1 MSLSDS
7 HEHNNEQGR
16 PQSVGYEAF
25 QMESFDD
32 AGGSSAGQG
41 DGYVFEPFYN
51 SGEGATGSFDYMISN
66 SVECAEEIVA
76 KAEEV
81 ISEAKKKADSI
92 ERDAYEKGFAQGE
105 KDGLEIGGKRVDKIL
120 EKIEQ
125 VLQETVK
132 YKKTF
137 MAKCEEEAL
146 GLIRRIAEKVVHGLA
161 RVDHEIVRKTIFEAF
176 RLVADCSAIT
186 VRISREDMDYVKEL
200 RSEFFDRING
210 LKSITM
216 ETDPSITPGGCYMET
231 AFGDVDG
238 RLETQLEKI
247 ATAMENSFEQGKK
260 EDIDG
265 QL

>member
-7 HEHNNEQGR
+7 NEQDQ
-16 PQSVGYEAF
+16 PQGGGYEAF
-25 QMESFDD
+25 QMESFDV
-32 AGGSSAGQG
+32 AKSSSDGQG
-41 DGYVFEPFYN
+41 DGYVFEAFYN
-51 SGEGATGSFDYMISN
+51 SDGGVAGSFDYMISN

-76 KAEEV
+76 KAKEV

-132 YKKTF
+132 YKETF
-137 MAKCEEEAL
+137 MAKCEKEAL
-146 GLIRRIAEKVVHGLA
+146 DLIRRIAEKVVHGLA

-176 RLVADCSAIT
+176 RLVADCSEVT
-186 VRISREDMDYVKEL
+186 VRISQEDLDYVKEL
-200 RSEFFDRING
+200 RPEFFDRING

-216 ETDPSITPGGCYMET
+216 ESDPSITPGGCYMET

-238 RLETQLEKI
+238 RLETQLERI
-247 ATAMENSFEQGKK
+247 AAVMENSFEQGKK
-260 EDIDG
+260 EGIDN

>member
-1 MSLSDS
+1 MSDS
-7 HEHNNEQGR
+7 NEHNNEQGQ
-16 PQSVGYEAF
+16 PQSGGYEAF

-32 AGGSSAGQG
+32 AGGSSTGQG
-41 DGYVFEPFYN
+41 DGYIFEALYN
-51 SGEGATGSFDYMISN
+51 SGGRAAGSFDYMISN
-66 SVECAEEIVA
+66 CVECAEEIVA
-76 KAEEV
+76 KAEEI

-125 VLQETVK
+125 VLQEVVK
-132 YKKTF
+132 YKETF
-137 MAKCEEEAL
+137 MVKCEKEAL
-146 GLIRRIAEKVVHGLA
+146 DLIRRIAEKVVHGLA

-176 RLVADCSAIT
+176 RLVADCSEVT
-186 VRISREDMDYVKEL
+186 VRISQEDMDYVKEL
-200 RSEFFDRING
+200 RPEFFDRING

-216 ETDPSITPGGCYMET
+216 ESDPSITPGGCYLET

-247 ATAMENSFEQGKK
+247 AEAMKNSFKQGIK
-260 EDIDG
+260 EGIDS

>member
-1 MSLSDS
+1 MSLSDNNKQDQS
-7 HEHNNEQGR
+7 QSGEHEA
-16 PQSVGYEAF
+16 Y
-25 QMESFDD
+25 QMESFDIT
-32 AGGSSAGQG
+32 GGTSAGKG
-41 DGYVFEPFYN
+41 DGYVFEAFYN
-51 SGEGATGSFDYMISN
+51 SGGGADGSFDYMISN

-81 ISEAKKKADSI
+81 INEAKKKVDLI
-92 ERDAYEKGFAQGE
+92 ERDAYEKGFTQGE

-125 VLQETVK
+125 VLQEVVK

-146 GLIRRIAEKVVHGLA
+146 GLIQRIAEKVVHGLA
-161 RVDHEIVRKTIFEAF
+161 RADHEIVRKNIYEAF
-176 RLVADCSAIT
+176 RLVADCSEVT
-186 VRISREDMDYVKEL
+186 VRISHEDMDYVKEL
-200 RSEFFDRING
+200 RPEFFDRING

-216 ETDPSITPGGCYMET
+216 ESDPSITPGGCYMET

-247 ATAMENSFEQGKK
+247 AAAMENSFKQGEK
-260 EDIDG
+260 EGIDSKS
-265 QL
+265 